1 MGSFARIV
9 GWGSRIQMDPHMFIP
24 VLRSSSWL
32 SDLGPGVVPPL
43 LAPPESK
50 SGAPLASKIPD
61 EQFMFR

>member
-1 MGSFARIV
+1 
-9 GWGSRIQMDPHMFIP
+9 MFIP